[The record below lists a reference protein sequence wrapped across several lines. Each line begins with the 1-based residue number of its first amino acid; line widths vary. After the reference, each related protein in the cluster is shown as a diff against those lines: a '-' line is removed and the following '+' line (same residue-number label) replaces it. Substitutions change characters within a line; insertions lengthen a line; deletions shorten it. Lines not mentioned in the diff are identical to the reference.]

1 MEFIRFERASSKTGC
16 IQLEVLLKIASK
28 NKDTFIS
35 ITTHYRDNSLNRVTL
50 WLYFR
55 MKKGK

>member
-35 ITTHYRDNSLNRVTL
+35 ITTHYEMRDLINPTL
-50 WLYFR
+50 SQVS
-55 MKKGK
+55 